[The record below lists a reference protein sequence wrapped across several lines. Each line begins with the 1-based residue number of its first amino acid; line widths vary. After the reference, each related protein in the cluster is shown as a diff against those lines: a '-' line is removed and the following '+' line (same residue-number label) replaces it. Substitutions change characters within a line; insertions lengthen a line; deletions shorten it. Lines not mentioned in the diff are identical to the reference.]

1 MHFSRGPAWRR
12 TSRVRPALIATLIAI
27 PLASGIA
34 VGVIA
39 ANHSSTPQ
47 SQLNLSAQGLGIGHR
62 LPLATGS
69 ADGTGVDL
77 GQTPAQA
84 ADSMNCTLQVPAN
97 PLSAKGLSTPY
108 VLGDGCEMSNPDLQ
122 AFVEADIINPR
133 NGRVKVYNPLVITE
147 GTQPAAPPVRPVLAP
162 GDVVGIMFGF
172 NGANLLLT
180 GTGNSLQQGKCVNG
194 LGQSLFTQVAFCN
207 SPAFYRAAHRDIA
220 QGLLKIPALGTGSDG
235 QACPTVRGFDVVD
248 QDQSD
253 NVVSTYLLTASGQTA
268 QDSAANVAG
277 LAGAAAINNGSDN
290 ALVNK
295 FMDPALGCTPYQFR
309 DMTAASGRS
318 GSQITDE
325 LLAAADQA
333 APVALVPL
341 NDPMT
346 EVDGQQSMMKTN
358 IFRIGVG
365 QPLVSGA
372 QAADSPAS
380 YCKNMMQVGMARTG
394 ADEKQFG
401 AFASPVPATGSNLFT
416 FLAARLS
423 ASWVNLGCGA
433 LLNAPDPVTL
443 TVDGNGVATAASFSP
458 LAVGTLPGGVAPS
471 ATPSASATCTPAPS
485 AAPAAPSAAPATP
498 SAAPAAPSAA
508 PATPSAS
515 TRDAHRDADGYG
527 TAAATAPATAT
538 PTPSCAATPTPSG
551 PATPA
556 PARNPIPRRGWH
568 NRIGHPH
575 HM

>member
-39 ANHSSTPQ
+39 ANHSGTPR
-47 SQLNLSAQGLGIGHR
+47 SQLSLSAQGLGIGNR
-62 LPLATGS
+62 LPIATGS
-69 ADGTGVDL
+69 SAGTGVDL
-77 GQTPAQA
+77 GQTAAQA

-97 PLSAKGLSTPY
+97 PLTARGLATPY
-108 VLGDGCEMSNPDLQ
+108 VLGDGCQMSNPDLQ
-122 AFVEADIINPR
+122 AFVEADIITPAT
-133 NGRVKVYNPLVITE
+133 GRIRVYNPLVITE
-147 GTQPAAPPVRPVLAP
+147 GTTPAAAPVVPRVRP

-180 GTGNSLQQGKCVNG
+180 GTGTSLQQGKCVNG

-207 SPAFYRAAHRDIA
+207 SPAFYRAAHRDMA

-268 QDSAANVAG
+268 QYSAANVAS
-277 LAGAAAINNGSDN
+277 LTGASAINNGSDN

-295 FMDPALGCTPYQFR
+295 FMDPALGCRPYQFWDR
-309 DMTAASGRS
+309 TAASTRS

-346 EVDGQQSMMKTN
+346 AVGGQQSVMKTDL
-358 IFRIGVG
+358 FRIGVG
-365 QPLVSGA
+365 QPMVGA
-372 QAADSPAS
+372 GGQAADSPAD
-380 YCKNMMQVGMARTG
+380 YCKNMMQAGMARTA
-394 ADEKQFG
+394 ADEKQFS
-401 AFASPVPATGSNLFT
+401 AFASPVPATGSNLYT
-416 FLAARLS
+416 FLAARMS
-423 ASWVNLGCGA
+423 ASWGNLGCGA
-433 LLNAPDPVTL
+433 LLNAPDPVNV
-443 TVDGNGVATAASFSP
+443 TVDANGVATAATFSP
-458 LAVGTLPGGVAPS
+458 LAIGTLPGGVAATATPS
-471 ATPSASATCTPAPS
+471 ATPAATPS
-485 AAPAAPSAAPATP
+485 CAAAPAT
-498 SAAPAAPSAA
+498 AA
-508 PATPSAS
+508 ATP
-515 TRDAHRDADGYG
+515 
-527 TAAATAPATAT
+527 TAAATAAPAGTAAPTGTATAT
-538 PTPSCAATPTPSG
+538 VTPAATVTPTPTPTASAAPSCATPAAGG
-551 PATPA
+551 PATPVPA
-556 PARNPIPRRGWH
+556 PSPTRHRGWR